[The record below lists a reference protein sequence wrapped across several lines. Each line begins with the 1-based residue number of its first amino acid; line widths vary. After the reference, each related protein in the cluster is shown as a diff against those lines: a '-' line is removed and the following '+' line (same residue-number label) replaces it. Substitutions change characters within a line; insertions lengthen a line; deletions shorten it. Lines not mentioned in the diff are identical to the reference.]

1 MAKKETGV
9 IVAAVLCAAL
19 VAGCQRENRVVDAGA
34 HAAETSGGG
43 SSNASANVN
52 MPPENPPD
60 DVAPEAGESAA
71 VEAAPIAAGPAV
83 DPARCEADIS
93 AGDTL
98 AFDKSSIDIPT
109 GCESF
114 TLTLHHTGS
123 YPVTVMGHNLVIT
136 KMADID
142 AVAKNSLG
150 AGPYRQYVEPSD
162 KRVITR
168 SKVIGGGKTVELKID
183 VAKLRA
189 AGGGFGYFCSFP
201 GHAHGM
207 RGQINLVQPAA

>member
-1 MAKKETGV
+1 MKRW
-9 IVAAVLCAAL
+9 VLVTAL
-19 VAGCQRENRVVDAGA
+19 MGFGTALSGCQGENRVMDAGA
-34 HAAETSGGG
+34 HAAETQGGG
-43 SSNASANVN
+43 SAAPQTDVD

-60 DVAPEAGESAA
+60 DVAPVAGDSVA
-71 VEAAPIAAGPAV
+71 VVAPPIPAGPAV
-83 DPARCEADIS
+83 DPSNCEDEIS

-98 AFDKSSIDIPT
+98 AFDKSSLDIPT
-109 GCESF
+109 GCDSF
-114 TLTLHHTGS
+114 KVTLHHSGQ
-123 YPVTVMGHNLVIT
+123 YPVTVMGHNLVVT

-150 AGPYRQYVEPSD
+150 AGPYRHYVEPSD
-162 KRVITR
+162 KRVVTR
-168 SKVIGGGKTVELKID
+168 SKVIGGGKSVELKID

>member
-1 MAKKETGV
+1 MSMKKLTFLAFTMVSALAMASCDSGLK
-9 IVAAVLCAAL
+9 
-19 VAGCQRENRVVDAGA
+19 VVDAGA
-34 HAAETSGGG
+34 HAAEPAKEDP
-43 SSNASANVN
+43 SNTSANIS

-60 DVAPEAGESAA
+60 DVAPTAGESVA
-71 VEAAPIAAGPAV
+71 VDAPPIPAGPAV
-83 DPARCEADIS
+83 DPSRCDATIS

-98 AFDKSSIDIPT
+98 AFDKSTIDIPT
-109 GCESF
+109 GCETF
-114 TLTLHHTGS
+114 TLTLHHTGQ
-123 YPVTVMGHNLVIT
+123 YPVTVMGHNVVIA

-168 SKVIGGGKTVELKID
+168 SKVIGGGKSVELKID

-201 GHAHGM
+201 GHAGGM

>member
-1 MAKKETGV
+1 MKNSGV
-9 IVAAVLCAAL
+9 LAAVLVCI
-19 VAGCQRENRVVDAGA
+19 VGMAGCEQVNRVVDAGA
-34 HAAETSGGG
+34 HAAEANGGG
-43 SSNASANVN
+43 TGNASANVN

-60 DVAPEAGESAA
+60 DVAPVAEDSVA
-71 VEAAPIAAGPAV
+71 VEAAPIPSGPAV
-83 DPARCEADIS
+83 DPSRCDAEIS

-114 TLTLHHTGS
+114 TITLHHTGR
-123 YPVTVMGHNLVIT
+123 YPVTVMGHNFVVT

-150 AGPYRQYVEPSD
+150 AGPYRHYVEPSD
-162 KRVITR
+162 KRVVTR
-168 SKVIGGGKTVELKID
+168 SKIIGGGKSVELKID

-189 AGGGFGYFCSFP
+189 AGGGFGFFCSFP
-201 GHAHGM
+201 GHAHDM
-207 RGQINLVQPAA
+207 RGQINLVQPSA